1 MSNEPRPEID
11 TSVPQSAR
19 IWDYW
24 LGGKE
29 NFPVDREAG
38 DAVLRVLPGIAKSAQ
53 QDRAFL
59 GRAVRFLVAQGI
71 RQFLDLGSGL
81 PTVDNTH
88 EVAQRIAP
96 SSRIVYVDNDP
107 LVLSHARALLHS
119 TPEGA
124 CDYIEADIRDTDT
137 VLAGAARTLDFSR
150 PIGLMMLGVLNHILD
165 DDEAEQIVARL
176 VRALV
181 PGSYLVI
188 SHTCDATTD
197 ELDGE
202 AMRRAVRE
210 VMDRGGTPIRAR
222 SPEQIERL
230 FVGARLLEPGVV
242 SCSRWRPDRMSRP
255 EPEVPHFSGV
265 GVITGDDTGEDD

>member
-1 MSNEPRPEID
+1 MAKEPRPEID
-11 TSVPQSAR
+11 TSAPQSAR

-24 LGGKE
+24 LGGRE
-29 NFPVDREAG
+29 NYPVDREAG
-38 DAVLRVLPGIAKSAQ
+38 DAVLRVLPGIADSAQ

-59 GRAVRFLVAQGI
+59 GRAVRFLVTTGI

-88 EVAQRIAP
+88 DVAQRIAP

-119 TPEGA
+119 TPQGA
-124 CDYIEADIRDTDT
+124 CDYIEADIRDTDD
-137 VLAGAARTLDFSR
+137 VLAGAARTLDFER
-150 PIGLMMLGVLNHILD
+150 PVGLMLLGVLNHILD
-165 DDEAEQIVARL
+165 DTEAEELVRRL
-176 VRALV
+176 VRRLV

-188 SHTCDATTD
+188 SHTCDATTE
-197 ELDGE
+197 ELDGA

-222 SPEQIERL
+222 SPEQIEKL
-230 FVGARLLEPGVV
+230 FLGARLVEPGVV
-242 SCSRWRPDRMSRP
+242 SCSRWRPDPNRP
-255 EPEVPHFSGV
+255 PDAEVPHFSGV
-265 GVITGDDTGEDD
+265 GIVTGDS